1 MKNILSEE
9 LSLLQ
14 GGDTCSDAGKIEE
27 IACAVTIFGWGA
39 ALIAGPTCLGLAIGR
54 AIGC

>member
-1 MKNILSEE
+1 MKNLSSKE

-14 GGDTCSDAGKIEE
+14 GGNTCSDAGKIEE
-27 IACAVTIFGWGA
+27 IACAVTIFGWVA